1 MTAAIFQSFSLE
13 SNNKVCW
20 QWGNVLWNEYSY
32 NIHNNLNGAQ
42 KKHRRH
48 GIPFGTMKFLPSFH
62 VDFFESSLE
71 HVVSSCEQQV
81 VDSLTKRSND
91 FTRYDDKVYLNLILC
106 KDNSLGIFL
115 FSIFNFLK
123 RAKLNPLSKKD

>member
-1 MTAAIFQSFSLE
+1 MGFHSERWSFYQ
-13 SNNKVCW
+13 VFMW
-20 QWGNVLWNEYSY
+20 
-32 NIHNNLNGAQ
+32 
-42 KKHRRH
+42 
-48 GIPFGTMKFLPSFH
+48 
-62 VDFFESSLE
+62 FFESSLE